1 MRVNCNQPCQALH
14 ERRQNR
20 EALFF
25 FWEQI
30 NKMSFK
36 MKSDSCNRCVKVL
49 FIHAPHEVNSI
60 IVLCQCRLSIVSK
73 TAHYL
78 KTMFSRIIVNV
89 NSAYCVEVSSFYS
102 VWCILRADWERSHN
116 EGIFSE
122 ENVLVTCSGLMI
134 SCVNGAALSSLR
146 SHTFRTIWS
155 HLRAQKLKFELR
167 LTSPVLLAK
176 QHSQVITVRVR
187 GEKIKSRQKD
197 VFGIWKKEQKSG
209 KWRIRLSI
217 ICFPV
222 G

>member
-1 MRVNCNQPCQALH
+1 
-14 ERRQNR
+14 
-20 EALFF
+20 
-25 FWEQI
+25 
-30 NKMSFK
+30 

-60 IVLCQCRLSIVSK
+60 IVLCQCRLSILSK

-89 NSAYCVEVSSFYS
+89 NSAHCVEVSSFYS

-122 ENVLVTCSGLMI
+122 GNVLVTCSGLMI

-187 GEKIKSRQKD
+187 GKKLSQTKVQAKICIWNMKK
-197 VFGIWKKEQKSG
+197 GAEIWKMKNKTEHHLFSCRIG
-209 KWRIRLSI
+209 KQNNAASA
-217 ICFPV
+217 FYS
-222 G
+222 

>member
-1 MRVNCNQPCQALH
+1 MKPSSFSPTSWSSGRSPLQICRIISCISSRKKKATASWSAFGSLNEFSGYLHMQMRVNCNQPCQALH

-20 EALFF
+20 EALLFF

-89 NSAYCVEVSSFYS
+89 NSAHCVEVSSFYS
-102 VWCILRADWERSHN
+102 VWCILRAD
-116 EGIFSE
+116 
-122 ENVLVTCSGLMI
+122 
-134 SCVNGAALSSLR
+134 
-146 SHTFRTIWS
+146 
-155 HLRAQKLKFELR
+155 
-167 LTSPVLLAK
+167 
-176 QHSQVITVRVR
+176 
-187 GEKIKSRQKD
+187 
-197 VFGIWKKEQKSG
+197 
-209 KWRIRLSI
+209 
-217 ICFPV
+217 
-222 G
+222 